1 MAFRHTHTITIQ
13 HPDGHLE
20 KIPVDA
26 GGRELKNLP
35 AGANV
40 PLHTREETVMELSAD
55 WVYTAE
61 EGLTFFGNPEGPF
74 KHAKYSVTEHVE
86 A

>member
-1 MAFRHTHTITIQ
+1 MAFTHTHTITIQ
-13 HPDGHLE
+13 HADGRLE

-26 GGRELKNLP
+26 GGRALTGLP
-35 AGANV
+35 AGSNV
-40 PLHTREETVMELSAD
+40 PLHTREETVMELPAD

-61 EGLTFFGNPEGPF
+61 DGLTFFGNPEGPF
-74 KHAKYSVTEHVE
+74 KSAKYSVTEHVE